1 MVYTHDLKSCLV
13 RDVGSSPTTGKMNE
27 VNFVGEQANCF
38 ACVWDSNRM
47 TQCHSAE
54 FSIRKLSP
62 TTGKMNEVNFVGEQA
77 NCFACVWDSNRMT
90 QCHSAEFSIRKLSPT
105 TGKMNEEHVAHLI
118 LRQKLSILKM
128 FLLRLVSSV
137 GRAAPS

>member
-27 VNFVGEQANCF
+27 VNFAGEQANCF
-38 ACVWDSNRM
+38 ACVGDSNRM

-62 TTGKMNEVNFVGEQA
+62 TTGKI
-77 NCFACVWDSNRMT
+77 
-90 QCHSAEFSIRKLSPT
+90 SAENADR
-105 TGKMNEEHVAHLI
+105 LI

-128 FLLRLVSSV
+128 FLYDE
-137 GRAAPS
+137 G